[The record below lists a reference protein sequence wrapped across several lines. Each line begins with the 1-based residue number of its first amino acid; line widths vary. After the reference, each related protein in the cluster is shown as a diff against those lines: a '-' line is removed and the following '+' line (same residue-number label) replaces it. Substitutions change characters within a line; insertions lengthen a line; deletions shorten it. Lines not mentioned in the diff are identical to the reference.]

1 MGQDSGPVGRGS
13 RSDQSVGLLP
23 FGRLVLSVEEVR
35 QLWSFVHGD
44 IMASGIRVRLRESLG
59 LCPRHTWA
67 YAVVEIELWLT
78 GAGRRGGH
86 QPFDVSVLYED
97 LLGRVAAGLARPAT
111 VLHRHPESV
120 LVPQGSCPICAELV
134 PAEVSGP
141 RLGYAASNSAALTVE
156 ANTLEFTAR
165 WCVESVGEWGG
176 RVCPD
181 CRTMAGDAMDRE
193 REPGDDAW
201 LCRVHLLARGLPPEG
216 LLPRVVEHLVDVR
229 DRLQRLNMSMT
240 VGGAPAVPADDASWI
255 EALGF
260 FAGWALPLYLADR
273 SIHPRSSTTERTT
286 AS

>member
-1 MGQDSGPVGRGS
+1 MRQDSGPLGPPG

-23 FGRLVLSVEEVR
+23 FGRIVLSVEEVR
-35 QLWSFVHGD
+35 HLWSFVHGD

-67 YAVVEIELWLT
+67 YAAVEIELWLT

-111 VLHRHPESV
+111 VLHRHPESI
-120 LVPQGSCPICAELV
+120 LVPRGSCPICAELV
-134 PAEVSGP
+134 PVEVSGP

-156 ANTLEFTAR
+156 ANTLEYTTR
-165 WCVESVGEWGG
+165 WCRETVGEWGG

-181 CRTMAGDAMDRE
+181 CRKLAGDATDAA
-193 REPGDDAW
+193 PGEDAW
-201 LCRVHLLARGLPPEG
+201 LCRVHLLVRGLPPEG
-216 LLPRVVEHLVDVR
+216 LLPRVVEHLLDVR
-229 DRLQRLNMSMT
+229 ERLQRLNASMT
-240 VGGAPAVPADDASWI
+240 VSGAPAAPADDASWS

-260 FAGWALPLYLADR
+260 FAGWALPLYLADQP
-273 SIHPRSSTTERTT
+273 IHEVQQPKGPRSHD
-286 AS
+286 